1 MPENKTVTYTIEID
15 MERYKTLPI
24 WGYGG
29 VGYPV
34 GSFEATAEVL
44 LATLGH
50 PPEITDSRWNTFH
63 EGNYK
68 AILAWINKLDPEGIS
83 QLYSVND
90 PTQNPISWTIKT
102 QIRGIP

>member
-1 MPENKTVTYTIEID
+1 MPEKKTVTYTIEID
-15 MERYKTLPI
+15 SERYKTLPI

-29 VGYPV
+29 VGYPP
-34 GSFEATAEVL
+34 GSFPATAEIL

-50 PPEITDSRWNTFH
+50 PEEVTDTVYNSWH

-68 AILAWINKLDPEGIS
+68 ALLAWLDRLDFEGTS
-83 QLYSVND
+83 QLMQINE